1 MNHQSD
7 SLKNKRLHKLLN
19 VIEWLGNL
27 LPHPVVLFLIFIG
40 ILLLTSAIGAYFDW
54 SVMDPRPEGA
64 KGRAA
69 DGMIRVV
76 NLLNGDGIV
85 KMLENLVTNFT
96 GFAPLGTALI
106 ALLGVG
112 VAERSGLISAA
123 MRALIL
129 NAPKRLI
136 TLAVVFAGV
145 MSNVA
150 SELGY
155 VVIIP
160 LAGMVFYALG
170 RHPIAGIAA
179 AFAGVSGGYSANLLI
194 GTVDPILS
202 GITQQAARMIAPEY
216 TVGAEANWYFMAFSA
231 IFISLLGWLI
241 TEKITEPRLG
251 KYEAEA
257 GTAEAGSLN
266 MHQLTHDEK
275 RGLKAAGVTLLVLT
289 GIVLALLLPENG
301 ILRNPKTGSITSSPF
316 MNGIVAFVFI
326 FFSITGIVFGHVAG
340 TMKGSAQIIEG
351 MESSMKSM
359 SLYLVLIF
367 FVSQFVAYFSWSN
380 LGPILAV
387 QGSEFLKNIGL
398 TGGLLMFCFI
408 VICAF
413 INLMIGSAS
422 AQWAVTAPIFVPMLM
437 LAGYAPETIQA
448 AYRIGDSVTNIIT
461 PLMSFFG
468 LILAVCIR
476 YKKDMGVGSLIAIM
490 LPYSVIFLLFWSF
503 AFYIWVFVLG
513 LPVGPGSPI
522 YYQP

>member
-1 MNHQSD
+1 MNQSD

-19 VIEWLGNL
+19 TIEWLGNL
-27 LPHPVVLFLIFIG
+27 LPHPVILFLIFIG
-40 ILLLTSAIGAYFDW
+40 ILLLTSAIGSYFDW
-54 SVMDPRPEGA
+54 SVIDPRPEGA
-64 KGRAA
+64 KGRAE

-76 NLLNGDGIV
+76 NLMNGEGLV
-85 KMLENLVTNFT
+85 KILENLVSNFT
-96 GFAPLGTALI
+96 GFAPLGSALI

-145 MSNVA
+145 ISNVA

-160 LAGMVFYALG
+160 LSGMVFYALG

-179 AFAGVSGGYSANLLI
+179 AFAGVSAGYSANLLI

-251 KYEAEA
+251 KYEPEEGLQDANN
-257 GTAEAGSLN
+257 LN
-266 MHQLTHDEK
+266 MQQLTNEEK
-275 RGLKAAGVTLLVLT
+275 RGLKAAGVTLLILT

-301 ILRNPKTGSITSSPF
+301 ILRNPKTGSITNSPF
-316 MNGIVAFVFI
+316 MHGIVAFVFI
-326 FFSITGIVFGHVAG
+326 FFSITGIVFGRVAG
-340 TMKGSAQIIEG
+340 IMKGSAQVIEG

-359 SLYLVLIF
+359 ALYLVLIF

-398 TGGLLMFCFI
+398 TGGTLMFFFI
-408 VICAF
+408 LICAF

-476 YKKDMGVGSLIAIM
+476 YKKDIGVGSLIAIM
-490 LPYSVIFLLFWSF
+490 LPYSVIFLLAWSLLF
-503 AFYIWVFVLG
+503 CIWVFVLG

>member
-1 MNHQSD
+1 MNQSD
-7 SLKNKRLHKLLN
+7 SLKNKRLHKFLN

-27 LPHPVVLFLIFIG
+27 LPNPVVLFLIFIG
-40 ILLLTSAIGAYFDW
+40 ILLLTSAVGAYFDW
-54 SVMDPRPEGA
+54 AVVDPRPEGA

-69 DGMIRVV
+69 DGMIRAV
-76 NLLNGDGIV
+76 NLLNGDGVV
-85 KMLENLVTNFT
+85 KMLENLVSNFT
-96 GFAPLGTALI
+96 SFAPLGSALI

-202 GITQQAARMIAPEY
+202 GITQQAARLIAPEY

-251 KYEAEA
+251 KYEPES
-257 GTAEAGSLN
+257 TIDNNMN
-266 MHQLTHDEK
+266 MHALTPEEK
-275 RGLKAAGVTLLVLT
+275 RGLKAAVITLLILT
-289 GIVLALLLPENG
+289 GIVLAFLLPENA
-301 ILRNPKTGSITSSPF
+301 ILRNPKTGSITTSPF

-326 FFSITGIVFGHVAG
+326 FFSITGIVFGRVAG
-340 TMKGSAQIIEG
+340 TMKTSAEVIEG

-490 LPYSVIFLLFWSF
+490 LPYSVIFLLFWSL

>member
-1 MNHQSD
+1 MSQNNTI
-7 SLKNKRLHKLLN
+7 KNKRLHRLLN
-19 VIEWLGNL
+19 TIEWLGNL

-40 ILLLTSAIGAYFDW
+40 ILLLISAVGSYLDW
-54 SVMDPRPEGA
+54 SVIDPRPEGA

-76 NLLNGDGIV
+76 NLMNGEGFV
-85 KMLENLVTNFT
+85 KMLENLVSNFT

-123 MRALIL
+123 MRALIF
-129 NAPKRLI
+129 NAPKQLI
-136 TLAVVFAGV
+136 TLTVVFAGV
-145 MSNVA
+145 MSNIA

-160 LAGMVFYALG
+160 LAGMVFHALG

-202 GITQQAARMIAPEY
+202 GITQQAARLIAPEY

-251 KYEAEA
+251 SYQAEAENSE
-257 GTAEAGSLN
+257 TTNLN
-266 MHQLTHDEK
+266 MHQLSIEEK
-275 RGLKAAGVTLLVLT
+275 RGLKAAGITLLVLT
-289 GIVLALLLPENG
+289 GIVLALLLPENS

-316 MNGIVAFVFI
+316 MTSIVAFVFI
-326 FFSITGIVFGHVAG
+326 FFSITGIVFGRVAG
-340 TMKGSAQIIEG
+340 TMKGSAQVIEG
-351 MESSMKSM
+351 MESAMKSM
-359 SLYLVLIF
+359 ALYLVLIF

-490 LPYSVIFLLFWSF
+490 LPYSIVFLLGWSLV
-503 AFYIWVFVLG
+503 FYIWVFVLG